1 MKYKAIFFDLDG
13 TLTNPEK
20 GILNCI
26 QYACD
31 YYGVKAEWDSLK
43 KYIGPPLKDTF
54 TELLGADKADEA
66 TSKYRERFAPVGLY
80 ENEIY
85 DNVPNALEKLKNAGF
100 VLCTASSKPQEF
112 VEKILDHFDILKYFD
127 YVGGATMDGKI
138 SEKDDVIK
146 SVLDKTGLENN
157 EVLMVGDRKYDL
169 LGAEKMNMDAVGVLY
184 GFGDFNELSACK
196 NVCLINDITELC
208 DILITK

>member
-31 YYGVKAEWDSLK
+31 YYGVKTEWDSLK

-54 TELLGADKADEA
+54 TELLGA
-66 TSKYRERFAPVGLY
+66 
-80 ENEIY
+80 
-85 DNVPNALEKLKNAGF
+85 
-100 VLCTASSKPQEF
+100 
-112 VEKILDHFDILKYFD
+112 
-127 YVGGATMDGKI
+127 
-138 SEKDDVIK
+138 
-146 SVLDKTGLENN
+146 
-157 EVLMVGDRKYDL
+157 
-169 LGAEKMNMDAVGVLY
+169 EKMNMDAVGVLY
-184 GFGDFNELSACK
+184 GFGDFDELSACK